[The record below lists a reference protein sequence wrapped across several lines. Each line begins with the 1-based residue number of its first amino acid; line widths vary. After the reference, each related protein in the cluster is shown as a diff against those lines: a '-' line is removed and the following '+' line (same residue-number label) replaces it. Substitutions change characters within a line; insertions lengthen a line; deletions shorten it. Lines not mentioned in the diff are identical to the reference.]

1 MALRNLPSND
11 TIKTIALRTK
21 IKYLAIFGIS
31 ANLKKIIK
39 VIETKVAITVPTPVL
54 TPTRSRINTNASS
67 VVVGII
73 NSDIESLVDSAN
85 FSTLNPALTEK
96 SANSDSE
103 AALACLLKLGKRF
116 LIPLPSIAP
125 CNNPIPNTIA
135 NVIKKFCSAKSS
147 ILKFYQLNEK
157 TTRIRCY

>member
-1 MALRNLPSND
+1 M
-11 TIKTIALRTK
+11 ALRTK

-31 ANLKKIIK
+31 ANLKKTIN

-54 TPTRSRINTNASS
+54 IPTRSRINTKASS

-73 NSDIESLVDSAN
+73 NSDIESLVGSAN

-96 SANSDSE
+96 SASNDSE

-116 LIPLPSIAP
+116 LIPLPNIAP
-125 CNNPIPNTIA
+125 CNIPIPRTIA
-135 NVIKKFCSAKSS
+135 NVTRKFCSAKSS
-147 ILKFYQLNEK
+147 MFKPYQLDKKSTN
-157 TTRIRCY
+157 IRCY